1 MGAQGRIATHAFYRG
16 RVVAT
21 LVIHAREGLR
31 RTAWRMAVVALLS
44 SLLALFGCDADRI
57 AKLEEG
63 MSTEADVRRAFGEPV
78 TVTVLPDGSRM
89 MEYPRQPEGWT
100 NYEIRIGTDGVMSS
114 LRQLLNEDN
123 LARVQPGQTRAE
135 VRTRLGR
142 PARMQRYGLSNE
154 EVWDWRFRPA
164 GQTSKL
170 FSVSF
175 DAGGTVTAT
184 SVTEDPRETAGGP
197 ST

>member
-1 MGAQGRIATHAFYRG
+1 MLRQ
-16 RVVAT
+16 VA
-21 LVIHAREGLR
+21 A
-31 RTAWRMAVVALLS
+31 VALLS

-63 MSTEADVRRAFGEPV
+63 VSTETDVRRAFGEPL
-78 TVTVLPDGSRM
+78 TVTVQPDGSKVL
-89 MEYPRQPEGWT
+89 EYPRQPEGWT
-100 NYEIRIGTDGVMSS
+100 NYEIRIGADGVMSS

-123 LARVQPGQTRAE
+123 LARVQPGQSQAE
-135 VRTRLGR
+135 VRARLGR
-142 PARMQRYGLSNE
+142 PARMQRYELKNE

-175 DAGGTVTAT
+175 DAGGRVTAT
-184 SVTEDPRETAGGP
+184 AVGEDPRDTTGGP
-197 ST
+197 SN